1 MRTFPAGL
9 LAVIATAT
17 VSIAAAQTPPSSS
30 DPGAASSPHQRH
42 ATDSGTPEAPANT
55 NGANP
60 SDASTPHQ
68 RGAMQGTSPHSSAG
82 PSSSS
87 PATFV
92 NMAAQDGMTEVALGK
107 LAQSKS
113 NNPDVRKY
121 AQKMVQDHGKA
132 DAELAHIAKA
142 KNLEVPAQL
151 DAAHQKMVDSLSAQ
165 SGAAFDGT
173 YAAHMAQDH
182 NEAIHLFQ
190 SASNSGDPELAGFAR
205 KTLPTLQEH
214 KRLADHL
221 SSVTK
226 EGNAAAEQ
234 Q

>member
-1 MRTFPAGL
+1 MHTLFAGVV
-9 LAVIATAT
+9 AVIATAA
-17 VSIAAAQTPPSSS
+17 VAIAAAQTPSTSS
-30 DPGAASSPHQRH
+30 DPSAASSPHQRQ
-42 ATDSGTPEAPANT
+42 ATDSGTAEAAASS

-60 SDASTPHQ
+60 SDAS
-68 RGAMQGTSPHSSAG
+68 SPHERSVTQTAG
-82 PSSSS
+82 PHGAAGSSQSS

-92 NMAAQDGMTEVALGK
+92 SMAAQDGMTEVALGK

-113 NNPDVRKY
+113 NNPDVRQF

-132 DAELAHIAKA
+132 NVELTHIAKA
-142 KNLEVPAQL
+142 KNLEVPTQL
-151 DAAHQKMVDSLSAQ
+151 DAAHQKMVTSLNAQ

-182 NEAIHLFQ
+182 SEAIRLFQ
-190 SASNSGDPELAGFAR
+190 TASTSADPDLAGFAK

-214 KRLADHL
+214 KRMADHL
-221 SSVTK
+221 SSITK

>member
-1 MRTFPAGL
+1 MQSFPTGL
-9 LAVIATAT
+9 LAAIATVT

-30 DPGAASSPHQRH
+30 DPSAASSPHQRQ
-42 ATDSGTPEAPANT
+42 ATDSGTPEAPAST

-68 RGAMQGTSPHSSAG
+68 RSAMQGAAPHGTAG
-82 PSSSS
+82 ASQSS

-92 NMAAQDGMTEVALGK
+92 TMAAQDGMTEVALGK

-113 NNPDVRKY
+113 NNPQVRQF

-142 KNLEVPAQL
+142 ENLEVPTQL
-151 DAAHQKMVDSLSAQ
+151 DAAHQKMVASLNAQ
-165 SGAAFDGT
+165 SGAAFDGA
-173 YAAHMAQDH
+173 YASHMAQDH
-182 NEAIHLFQ
+182 TKAIDLFQ
-190 SASNSGDPELAGFAR
+190 SASNSGDPALAGFAK

-221 SSVTK
+221 SSITK